1 MIEWVFNWHSII
13 YALLLLLVANGA
25 PVVARKLFG
34 RRFAWPVDAGVI
46 LSDGRPL
53 FGRSKTWRGILSSI
67 GLASVASL
75 LMGYGL
81 AIGAL
86 FGALAMTGDALA
98 SFVKRRKGLTESS
111 RARGLD
117 TLPESLLPALILK
130 SQVALNGLDI
140 AAVVLLFFMLEEC
153 VSPILY
159 RLHIRKRPY

>member
-1 MIEWVFNWHSII
+1 MTEIGFYWQGVIH
-13 YALLLLLVANGA
+13 ALLLLLVANGA
-25 PVVARKLFG
+25 PVVAYKLFG
-34 RRFAWPVDAGVI
+34 RRFAGPVDAGVI

-81 AIGAL
+81 TTGAL

-98 SFVKRRKGLTESS
+98 SFVKRRKGWIESS

-117 TLPESLLPALILK
+117 TIPESLLPVVVLK
-130 SQVALNGLDI
+130 SQLALNRLDI
-140 AAVVLLFFMLEEC
+140 AVVVLLFFMIEEF